1 MAHQGDALR
10 SWVKAKTDQATR
22 EVLHQRLTG
31 ARVMAVTS
39 GKGGVGK
46 SSLVL
51 NLALALAAREQRV
64 VILDADLGLANIN
77 IMLGYEPVYT
87 LWDVVEQR
95 VALRDT
101 LQTGPNGLRII
112 PGGSGITELARL
124 DSVDIAH
131 IIEGFQE
138 LEGECD
144 WLLIDTSAGISDSV
158 LAFVLAADEAIVV
171 TNPEPTALADAYGLI
186 KAVWE
191 QDGRV
196 ALKLVMN
203 RIQSRDQ
210 GVRLGNRLTDL
221 AQKALGQP
229 VEMLGQV
236 ADDPVVARSVLR
248 QIPFY
253 TAYPNSD
260 ATFDV
265 GDLADKLLH
274 RVPPPRRGGWGS
286 FVKRLVENWP
296 REIDRDPI

>member
-1 MAHQGDALR
+1 MANQGDALR
-10 SWVKAKTDQATR
+10 SWVKAKADQATR

-31 ARVMAVTS
+31 GRVLAVTS

-51 NLALALAAREQRV
+51 NLALALSERSQRV

-87 LWDVVEQR
+87 LWDVVEKR
-95 VALRDT
+95 VTLRDT
-101 LQTGPNGLRII
+101 LQQGPNGIRVI

-124 DSVDIAH
+124 DGVEISH

-158 LAFVLAADEAIVV
+158 LAFVLAADEALVV

-203 RIQSRDQ
+203 RIQSREQ
-210 GVRLGNRLTDL
+210 GSRLGTRLTDL
-221 AQKALGQP
+221 AEKALGQP
-229 VEMLGQV
+229 VEFLGQV
-236 ADDPVVARSVLR
+236 MEDPVVTRSVLR
-248 QIPFY
+248 QVPFY
-253 TAYPNSD
+253 TAYPHSE
-260 ATFDV
+260 AAFDL
-265 GDLADKLLH
+265 GDIADRILH
-274 RVPPPRRGGWGS
+274 RVPPPRRGGWGA

-296 REIDRDPI
+296 REINRDPI